1 MHPSAAVA
9 DGFADLGGSATTEN
23 TARTPSIAEVYEAHV
38 DFVWRSARRL
48 GVPDHM
54 LDDAVQDV
62 FLAVH
67 RRLSDFEGRASIRTW
82 LFAIAIRV
90 VRDYRRR
97 ARRKPWTPLFG
108 EDPPDAGA
116 RGPEALAMQSQAAEL
131 LRSLLDQLDPD
142 KREVL
147 VLTELEHMTAPE
159 ISAAL
164 DVNVNTVYA
173 RLRAAR
179 REINAALVRHRAR
192 QGRLGGTGE
201 LP

>member
-9 DGFADLGGSATTEN
+9 DGFADLSGASSDAKAA
-23 TARTPSIAEVYEAHV
+23 ARSVPSIVEVYEAHV

-48 GVPDHM
+48 GVAEHM

-62 FLAVH
+62 FLAAH
-67 RRLSDFEGRASIRTW
+67 RRLPDFEGRASVRTW

-108 EDPPDAGA
+108 EDPPDSHQ
-116 RGPEALAMQSQAAEL
+116 RGPEALAMQGQATQLLREL
-131 LRSLLDQLDPD
+131 LEQLDD
-142 KREVL
+142 GKREVL

-164 DVNVNTVYA
+164 GLNVNTVYA

-179 REINAALVRHRAR
+179 RELNAALARHRAR
-192 QGRLGGTGE
+192 QGPLGE